1 MKAAILHK
9 VHEPLSIEDLE
20 PPSIAEDEV
29 LVRVAA
35 CGVCHTDL
43 KVIEGR
49 IPFKTPVL
57 IGHEVSGTVEE
68 VGGSGV
74 YSSPAIGSSSVCATG
89 AGSAKHAVL
98 EEKTFAA
105 ADRRHHH

>member
-35 CGVCHTDL
+35 CEFVIPIL
-43 KVIEGR
+43 K
-49 IPFKTPVL
+49 
-57 IGHEVSGTVEE
+57 
-68 VGGSGV
+68 
-74 YSSPAIGSSSVCATG
+74 SSKGESRSKLLC
-89 AGSAKHAVL
+89 
-98 EEKTFAA
+98 
-105 ADRRHHH
+105 